1 MKLRKMHIGLR
12 AVKTALSVGISMLV
26 ARLLGSSLPIFAVI
40 GAISAMSRNLNDT
53 LHECLNQIIGTF
65 IGFVVATV
73 FVRVLPD
80 PAFFLWMGVGTLL
93 VTALCLRL
101 KVQFAVPLA
110 CIVFADICLYGGGND
125 QVWYGFHRF
134 TDTVI
139 GLLVALVVNLV
150 VKPYNNE
157 QRILRALREILDDLP
172 GYLDT
177 RVLQGRY
184 PDLAPLR
191 GQLTQL
197 SREMGIYE
205 GQFVR
210 VFRAPNAKPSE
221 AAYLRGCEQ
230 LAVRMEQELSALC
243 CMDVMGAPDRANLAR
258 LREMGLEI
266 PEIQGKWYSE
276 QDNMVLNYHLEN
288 LLNAYQYLSDLVRS
302 TAA

>member
-1 MKLRKMHIGLR
+1 MRIGLR
-12 AVKTALSVGISMLV
+12 AVKTALSVGISML
-26 ARLLGSSLPIFAVI
+26 AAHWLGSSLPIFAVI

-53 LHECLNQIIGTF
+53 LHECLNQMTGTF
-65 IGFVVATV
+65 IGFAVATV

-80 PAFFLWMGVGTLL
+80 PAFFLWMGFGTLL

-101 KVQFAVPLA
+101 NVQFAVPLA

-134 TDTVI
+134 TDTVV
-139 GLLVALVVNLV
+139 GLLVALAVNLI

-157 QRILRALREILDDLP
+157 KRILHALQGILEAIP
-172 GYLDT
+172 EFLDT

-184 PDLAPLR
+184 PDLEPLR
-191 GQLTQL
+191 HSLKQL
-197 SREMGIYE
+197 SGEMEIYE

-210 VFRAPNAKPSE
+210 VFRAPNAKPAE

-230 LAVRMEQELSALC
+230 LAARMGQELSALC
-243 CMDVMGAPDRANLAR
+243 CMDVMGAPDGENLAR
-258 LREMGLEI
+258 LHALGLNI
-266 PEIQGKWYSE
+266 PEIQDKWYSE
-276 QDNMVLNYHLEN
+276 QDNMVLNYHLGN
-288 LLNAYQYLSDLVRS
+288 LLDAYQYLSDLVKS